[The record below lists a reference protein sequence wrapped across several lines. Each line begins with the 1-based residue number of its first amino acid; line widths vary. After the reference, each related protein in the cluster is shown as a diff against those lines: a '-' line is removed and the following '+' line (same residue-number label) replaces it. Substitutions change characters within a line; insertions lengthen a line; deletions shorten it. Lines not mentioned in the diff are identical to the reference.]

1 MTRSAESQEILA
13 LRLSLVLTV
22 LFGLAAVAIA
32 LLSDSQ
38 TMTLEA
44 ITAGID
50 VTICILAIFV
60 ARKVHEPANQRY
72 QFGYAKYEPLMTT
85 VEGVLLAG
93 ACVGAIIYSVQD
105 IIHPDPVDGAYVI
118 VIYQAASFLLSV
130 IFGWWMKRVGERTGS
145 PLARAEAELWIVD
158 GWLAL
163 GVTAAFVASIALG
176 RIGTQE
182 ASAYVDPAVCI
193 VLSVIFLRKP
203 YEILRESVG
212 DLVDANPYADT
223 VNAVE
228 ESARALAERFHLK
241 GIEWVRVRKAGRR
254 VFVMVSFFEDPAE
267 SLEDMDI
274 TRLAVIDE
282 MVSLHPDVD
291 VAVLFRPAP
300 VSSPNPRGQ
309 S

>member
-1 MTRSAESQEILA
+1 VTRSAQSQEDLA

-22 LFGLAAVAIA
+22 LFGIAAVAIA

-38 TMTLEA
+38 VMTLEA
-44 ITAGID
+44 MTACID
-50 VTICILAIFV
+50 VVVCILAIFV
-60 ARKVHEPANQRY
+60 ARKVHEPANERY

-105 IIHPDPVDGAYVI
+105 IIHPDPVESAHVI

-130 IFGWWMKRVGERTGS
+130 IFGWWMKRVGVRSGS
-145 PLARAEAELWIVD
+145 PLVRAEAELWVVD

-203 YEILRESVG
+203 YEILRDSVS

-228 ESARALAERFHLK
+228 ESAGTLAERFHLE
-241 GIEWVRVRKAGRR
+241 GVEWVRVRKAGRR
-254 VFVMVSFFEDPAE
+254 EFVMVSFFVDPGK
-267 SLEDMDI
+267 SLEAMDNARQSV
-274 TRLAVIDE
+274 TQE
-282 MVSLHPDVD
+282 MASLHPDVE
-291 VAVLFRPAP
+291 VTVLFRSAPAK
-300 VSSPNPRGQ
+300 
-309 S
+309 

>member
-1 MTRSAESQEILA
+1 VTRSAQSQEDLA

-22 LFGLAAVAIA
+22 LFGIAAVAIA

-44 ITAGID
+44 MTAGID
-50 VTICILAIFV
+50 IVVCVLAIFV

-93 ACVGAIIYSVQD
+93 ACVGAIIYSIQD
-105 IIHPDPVDGAYVI
+105 IIHPDPVEGEYTI

-130 IFGWWMKRVGERTGS
+130 IFGSWMKRVGVRSGS
-145 PLARAEAELWIVD
+145 PLVRAEAELWVVD

-176 RIGTQE
+176 KIGTQE
-182 ASAYVDPAVCI
+182 ASAYVDPVVCI

-203 YEILRESVG
+203 YEILRESIS

-228 ESARALAERFHLK
+228 DSARALAERFHLK
-241 GIEWVRVRKAGRR
+241 GIEWIRVRKAGRR
-254 VFVMVSFFEDPAE
+254 IFVMVSFFEDPSE
-267 SLEDMDI
+267 SLEAMDNARQAI
-274 TRLAVIDE
+274 TRE
-282 MVSLHPDVD
+282 MATLHPDVE
-291 VAVLFRPAP
+291 VAVLFSLA
-300 VSSPNPRGQ
+300 PRG
-309 S
+309 

>member
-1 MTRSAESQEILA
+1 MP

-22 LFGLAAVAIA
+22 LFGCAAVAIA

-105 IIHPDPVDGAYVI
+105 LIHPDPVDGAYII
-118 VIYQAASFLLSV
+118 VIYQAASFLFSV
-130 IFGWWMKRVGERTGS
+130 LFGWWMKRVGKRSGS

-163 GVTAAFVASIALG
+163 GVTAAFVASIVLG

-254 VFVMVSFFEDPAE
+254 VFVMVSFFEDPSE
-267 SLEDMDI
+267 SLEAMDKA
-274 TRLAVIDE
+274 RQAVTQE
-282 MVSLHPDVD
+282 MASLHPDVE
-291 VAVLFRPAP
+291 VAVLFSLA
-300 VSSPNPRGQ
+300 PRG
-309 S
+309 